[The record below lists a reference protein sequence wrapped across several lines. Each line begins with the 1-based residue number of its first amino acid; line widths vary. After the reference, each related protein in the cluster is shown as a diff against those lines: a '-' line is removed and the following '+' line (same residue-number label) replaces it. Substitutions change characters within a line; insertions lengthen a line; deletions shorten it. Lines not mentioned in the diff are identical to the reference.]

1 MLKTI
6 QKYETDK
13 QILDRWVAKLKLCN
27 IQVSINYEY
36 AIKAYPSKPWSIT
49 KYDVSLLN
57 NISIVS
63 IKLPQLKYG
72 AVFLSSELEFN
83 IVVNRDAFGI
93 ADRRIRYILDYSKQ
107 SYEKL
112 EFDEI
117 AQVNTNTSYRGLV
130 LISTLNSLI
139 NCYKNMN
146 AGYNF
151 TIKVDINTLI
161 KPIEQIL
168 NNKDMGEAYKFEVI
182 SKWVQL
188 RIHHDKVVK
197 YCFEKYKNIVNSIST
212 KIRQIRIIE
221 IKLYTV
227 DKSKDYYEYKIDT
240 TETQRRQ
247 LLEKFN
253 QLFSLF
259 TSNTSDTLNLSD
271 NELWSKAEHIK
282 NKIITNLGSILTYK
296 QAKLS
301 LREKV

>member
-1 MLKTI
+1 
-6 QKYETDK
+6 
-13 QILDRWVAKLKLCN
+13 
-27 IQVSINYEY
+27 
-36 AIKAYPSKPWSIT
+36 
-49 KYDVSLLN
+49 
-57 NISIVS
+57 
-63 IKLPQLKYG
+63 
-72 AVFLSSELEFN
+72 
-83 IVVNRDAFGI
+83 
-93 ADRRIRYILDYSKQ
+93 
-107 SYEKL
+107 
-112 EFDEI
+112 
-117 AQVNTNTSYRGLV
+117 
-130 LISTLNSLI
+130 
-139 NCYKNMN
+139 MN

-168 NNKDMGEAYKFEVI
+168 NNKDMGEAYKFGVI